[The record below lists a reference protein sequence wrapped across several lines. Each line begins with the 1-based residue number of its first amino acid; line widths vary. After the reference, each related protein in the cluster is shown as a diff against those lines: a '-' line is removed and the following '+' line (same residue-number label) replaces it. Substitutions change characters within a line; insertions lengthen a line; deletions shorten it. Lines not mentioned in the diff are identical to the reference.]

1 MLEQEKRFRRRTQ
14 SKLAEFWDSHSVAVF
29 DDQLEEVTEP
39 IFDREPMATICL
51 PSAMVSDGEAPIA
64 R

>member
-1 MLEQEKRFRRRTQ
+1 MSAIQILQTNSIIE
-14 SKLAEFWDSHSVAVF
+14 LAQFWDSHSVADF
-29 DDQLEEVTEP
+29 DDQLEEVTDP
-39 IFDREPMATICL
+39 IFDRESMATICL